1 MRRLLLLSLALG
13 LVPACGGDDATSD
26 ETSSPSG
33 SGADV
38 NVSLSEYTIDPSAI
52 AVDPGSY
59 TFHVVNDGSTVHA
72 LEVEGPNGEVETEHL
87 EPGESA
93 DLTVDLQGDGE
104 FEMYCL
110 SPTIA
115 SGGWKARSP
124 LAPEAVAARRP
135 TRRRRRTRTR
145 TRAPAATGTSP

>member
-26 ETSSPSG
+26 ETSSPGG

-104 FEMYCL
+104 FEMYC
-110 SPTIA
+110 PVADHRERGMEGTITA
-115 SGGWKARSP
+115 GAGAGTTTDETTTEDEDEDEDEDKGSGGY
-124 LAPEAVAARRP
+124 
-135 TRRRRRTRTR
+135 
-145 TRAPAATGTSP
+145 GY